1 MSSLQQRTK
10 PSQKVLEGEKKNLKR
25 QTCPDITLDFVEFL
39 CFFKYSKHVFFNAP
53 NSIIKS
59 WIFPQVVVPLL
70 PPSLVFFTFLFKK
83 QNFNWL
89 LNTPLIRP
97 YVSVTGWPEE
107 GSLWSQRGS
116 DVANIYSRVRTSP
129 VELWTGHLQWWRDQS
144 QSALVPDL
152 WPLHQVFDPTPGVV
166 VVVTELKEKQV
177 FEGDFFKPESIL
189 NPWPGGQM
197 ESTDVTNLA
206 QDQIIQFCLRRI
218 FKVILFSIKT
228 CCLFKVFFC

>member
-1 MSSLQQRTK
+1 M
-10 PSQKVLEGEKKNLKR
+10 
-25 QTCPDITLDFVEFL
+25 DFPPG
-39 CFFKYSKHVFFNAP
+39 CCSTAA
-53 NSIIKS
+53 SI
-59 WIFPQVVVPLL
+59 
-70 PPSLVFFTFLFKK
+70 TFLFKE

-97 YVSVTGWPEE
+97 YVLVTGWPEE

-166 VVVTELKEKQV
+166 VVVAELKEKQV

-189 NPWPGGQM
+189 VSAATARVSTPG
-197 ESTDVTNLA
+197 
-206 QDQIIQFCLRRI
+206 LRA
-218 FKVILFSIKT
+218 KWSL
-228 CCLFKVFFC
+228 